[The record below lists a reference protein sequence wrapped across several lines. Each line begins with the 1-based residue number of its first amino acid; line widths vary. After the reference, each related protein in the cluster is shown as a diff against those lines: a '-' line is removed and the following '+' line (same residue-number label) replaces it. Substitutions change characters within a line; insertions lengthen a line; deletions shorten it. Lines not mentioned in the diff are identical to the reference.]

1 MSETFNYILVCLI
14 EHSPIFITLADQHF
28 PESNLNLRIP
38 GFSSDETRVSIS
50 QSAMV
55 GDVLLGAVGA
65 SKPRPGGAA
74 ATSFGPGSATKAKGK
89 ASKEKGSS
97 KESNVAEKER
107 EAALGRGLR
116 TARIAAVRTARKG
129 S

>member
-1 MSETFNYILVCLI
+1 M
-14 EHSPIFITLADQHF
+14 TLANQRRT
-28 PESNLNLRIP
+28 ESNLNLRIP

-65 SKPRPGGAA
+65 NKPRPGGAA
-74 ATSFGPGSATKAKGK
+74 ATSSSVGGAGKAKGK
-89 ASKEKGSS
+89 ATKDKGSS
-97 KESNVAEKER
+97 KESNAAEKER

-116 TARIAAVRTARKG
+116 AARIAAVRTARKG

>member
-1 MSETFNYILVCLI
+1 MYI
-14 EHSPIFITLADQHF
+14 
-28 PESNLNLRIP
+28 ESNLNLRIP

-65 SKPRPGGAA
+65 GKSRPGGGASTTA
-74 ATSFGPGSATKAKGK
+74 NGAGGGTTKSKGK
-89 ASKEKGSS
+89 GSKEKGTAS
-97 KESNVAEKER
+97 KESAANEKER

-116 TARIAAVRTARKG
+116 AARMAAVRAARKG

>member
-1 MSETFNYILVCLI
+1 MFSSFRSGI
-14 EHSPIFITLADQHF
+14 
-28 PESNLNLRIP
+28 ESNLNLRIP

-65 SKPRPGGAA
+65 AKSRPGGG
-74 ATSFGPGSATKAKGK
+74 TSSGANASGGATKSKGK
-89 ASKEKGSS
+89 ASKEKGGAA
-97 KESNVAEKER
+97 KESAASEKER

-116 TARIAAVRTARKG
+116 TARMAAVRAARKG